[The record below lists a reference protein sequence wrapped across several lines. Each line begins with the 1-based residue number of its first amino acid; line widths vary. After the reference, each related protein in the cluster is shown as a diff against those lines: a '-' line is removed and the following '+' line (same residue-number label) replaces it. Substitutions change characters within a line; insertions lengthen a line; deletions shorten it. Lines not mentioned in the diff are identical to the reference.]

1 MPFLPTELAY
11 RSPTGR
17 EPVEELPCDDQ
28 STAVSLVLHIN
39 SPQNRPSF
47 ARRRE
52 VGARL
57 CTRMVFGW
65 AYSITNEST
74 PPHGVSH
81 RRLRQLHMKAP

>member
-47 ARRRE
+47 CAAQ
-52 VGARL
+52 G
-57 CTRMVFGW
+57 GW
-65 AYSITNEST
+65 SST
-74 PPHGVSH
+74 LHSHGV
-81 RRLRQLHMKAP
+81 RLGLLDHE